1 MSLEHALA
9 FYQALGSNDALHRS
23 YQQLCSEVP
32 DLPYLDEER
41 ERLRHWREEKI
52 LNFAEAQGYSFGLGD
67 LYRVWFGQEDYRS
80 ERENAPGW
88 RMRAIAALNRQM
100 GKRIL
105 PRSFEAEAA

>member
-1 MSLEHALA
+1 MSFESAIA
-9 FYQALGSNDALHRS
+9 FYKALGSNADLHQS

-32 DLPYLDEER
+32 ELPYLDEER
-41 ERLRHWREEKI
+41 ERLRQWREEKI

-80 ERENAPGW
+80 DRENAPGW

-100 GKRIL
+100 GKRIIPQNL
-105 PRSFEAEAA
+105 EAEAA